1 MMILSTTMLILFTL
15 TASWGVLIN
24 SVLMALAGAFN
35 CGPGFYTWYVFLWN
49 YGKINDLLCF
59 MLVSYLVLF

>member
-1 MMILSTTMLILFTL
+1 MMILSTAMLILFTL

-35 CGPGFYTWYVFLWN
+35 CGPDSILGTY
-49 YGKINDLLCF
+49 LCGI
-59 MLVSYLVLF
+59 MEN